1 MAQTH
6 IAWWLSKDLK
16 KLRFLHS
23 SGSQGPA
30 QIIYSSMKQITKKIV
45 IFTCIVC
52 WTSIHSGLD
61 WHPQNGELLH
71 LIMHEHKGALDLGIA
86 DLQRCLD
93 LGIAQQLLIYL
104 NALSEIWWQAT
115 GLTFR
120 TRAVIDASQFQSS
133 LLGMFWCRLNWS
145 SAPSHFLQTQFAREI
160 DVMVSLPD
168 EVGHLVM
175 RWCLLLHSPLHL
187 IKQKAIHSHE
197 WQIFSELC
205 WCSLSA
211 CSRASTWPS
220 AQSIITKRQNWQKI
234 ISVMC
239 LSSV

>member
-6 IAWWLSKDLK
+6 IAWWLSKGLK

-30 QIIYSSMKQITKKIV
+30 QTIFFSMKQITKKIV

-61 WHPQNGELLH
+61 WHPHNGELLH
-71 LIMHEHKGALDLGIA
+71 LIMHEYKGA
-86 DLQRCLD
+86 

-133 LLGMFWCRLNWS
+133 LLGMFWCRQNWS
-145 SAPSHFLQTQFAREI
+145 SAPSHFLQTQFAWEI
-160 DVMVSLPD
+160 DVMFSLQMKKD
-168 EVGHLVM
+168 VWWWGGAFFYIL
-175 RWCLLLHSPLHL
+175 RSTWSS
-187 IKQKAIHSHE
+187 KKATHSHE
-197 WQIFSELC
+197 WQVFSELC
-205 WCSLSA
+205 SSSLSA
-211 CSRASTWPS
+211 CSRASIWPS
-220 AQSIITKRQNWQKI
+220 AQSIITNRQNF
-234 ISVMC
+234 ISVTC
-239 LSSV
+239 LSWVWYETLTHEAHDALLCF